1 MSDDDEKLARKLQA
15 EFDHEATEFFN
26 SQASYTKIKSRRANK
41 AHTISDSEDSDSA
54 GTYSEPSTD
63 KLDASDDLFAE
74 NFCDIKTDYKAGLNV
89 NSNDGVNKQDQ
100 KQRNTLPVCKYG
112 STCYRKNPDHFTEY
126 FHPKNTG
133 KRKKDENVESFDS
146 AKKSKLTFSK
156 DGHDKSPLEVYEE
169 FQPFSFFLTKV
180 EDIPQKYNAVGA
192 MSLKD
197 ILSTSMGVLKS
208 SCHFNFMFDIKW
220 LIKQYPAELRK
231 QPILLVHGEQGRSE
245 MDLKAEAADYSNIF
259 LCQAR
264 LDIPYGTHHTKMML
278 LLYETGMRVV
288 IHTANLIDNDWYQ
301 KTQGIWIS
309 PMFPPLKDATDKGDS
324 TTGFK
329 TDLLQYMAAY
339 RATKLTSWEKHI
351 QAHDM
356 SSANVYII
364 GSVPGRHTLNNKHH
378 WGHLKLKKVLSE
390 RGPDFGLVKNWPV
403 VGQFSSIGS
412 LGPTK
417 EMWLLGEWGQS
428 LSACRNEQSATLA
441 PSKLNLIFPS
451 LDNIRLSLEGYNGGG
466 CVPYSIKTA
475 SKQPWLV
482 QFFCQWCSEGRGRS
496 KAVPHIKTYAR
507 VSPDG
512 SQAAWFMV
520 TSANLSK
527 AAWGSLEK
535 DKSQL
540 MIRSYELG
548 VLFLP
553 QCFGCKNAFNVTSR
567 PEDVLTSSNPVFPL
581 PYDLPPKTYQKGDRP
596 WLVDV
601 PCMDKPDTFGT
612 MWCPPL

>member
-1 MSDDDEKLARKLQA
+1 MSDDEKLARKLQA
-15 EFDHEATEFFN
+15 QFDQEAAEFLSNH
-26 SQASYTKIKSRRANK
+26 ASYTKLKSRSSHNK
-41 AHTISDSEDSDSA
+41 VHTVSDSEDTDGESDS
-54 GTYSEPSTD
+54 
-63 KLDASDDLFAE
+63 KLDGSNDLFDASDKDS
-74 NFCDIKTDYKAGLNV
+74 NRSVDVSGDKA
-89 NSNDGVNKQDQ
+89 SNKESYQ
-100 KQRNTLPVCKYG
+100 KPEKKLPVCPYG
-112 STCYRKNPDHFTEY
+112 SKCYRKNPIHLKEY
-126 FHPKNTG
+126 FHPRSPG
-133 KRKKDENVESFDS
+133 KRKLDEREDRAESSDVN
-146 AKKSKLTFSK
+146 KKTKGASTHNILN
-156 DGHDKSPLEVYEE
+156 KSPQDVYQE

-180 EDIPQKYNAVGA
+180 ADIPQKFNTQGA

-197 ILSTSMGVLKS
+197 ILSNSMGVLRS

-220 LIKQYPAELRK
+220 LMSQYPADFRK
-231 QPILLVHGEQGRSE
+231 LPVLLVHGEQGRSE
-245 MDLKAEAADYSNIF
+245 TDLKSEASDYANIT
-259 LCQAR
+259 LCRAA

-278 LLYETGMRVV
+278 LLYERGMRVV
-288 IHTANLIDNDWYQ
+288 IHTANLIDNDWHQ
-301 KTQGIWIS
+301 KTQGVWIS
-309 PMFPPLKDATDKGDS
+309 PLFPPLKNSSDKGDS

-329 TDLLQYMAAY
+329 ADLLQYIAAY
-339 RATKLTSWEKHI
+339 RSIKLTPWEKHI
-351 QAHDM
+351 QSHDM

-364 GSVPGRHTLNNKHH
+364 GSVPGRHTLNNKHN

-390 RGPDFGLVKNWPV
+390 RGPDSGLVKNWPLI
-403 VGQFSSIGS
+403 GQFSSIGS
-412 LGPTK
+412 LGPNK
-417 EMWLLGEWGQS
+417 EAWLLNEWGQS
-428 LSACRNEQSATLA
+428 ISVCKSEQNGSLL

-482 QFFCQWCSEGRGRS
+482 QFFSQWVSEGRGRS
-496 KAVPHIKTYAR
+496 KAVPHIKTYAC

-553 QCFGCKNAFNVTSR
+553 QCFGCKNAFKVSSHLEEVVGTTS
-567 PEDVLTSSNPVFPL
+567 PVFPL
-581 PYDLPPKTYQKGDRP
+581 PYDLPAQTYQKGDRP
-596 WLVDV
+596 WLIDV